1 MAEQIASRM
10 CWECDIH
17 LNVDSQVAEILNNF
31 LNEISTFNRQVKE
44 INFPRPVNESCC
56 QSWKIQSKM
65 KLFVFSKCRDDID
78 SFLKWSSLEKFEE
91 KDPFLLKSW
100 NEVDK
105 ALEHAQKENY
115 FVLPIVLVSKDEL
128 VENAQVC
135 IYSSKCI
142 DFYIK

>member
-1 MAEQIASRM
+1 MVEQIASRM
-10 CWECDIH
+10 CWECSIH

-31 LNEISTFNRQVKE
+31 SNEISTFNRQVKE

-56 QSWKIQSKM
+56 QRWTIQSKM

-78 SFLKWSSLEKFEE
+78 SFLKWSSLERIEE

-105 ALEHAQKENY
+105 ALEHTQKGNY

-128 VENAQVC
+128 VESAQVC
-135 IYSSKCI
+135 ILSLKCI
-142 DFYIK
+142 DIYIK